1 MKTALSPIEEGYDVF
16 VHDGDVKV
24 GAVRGVDGHHIQIYV
39 ENAGD
44 FLVPRTAVSEVVA
57 GKVVLNCAALAM
69 ELRRAIG
76 HAHDAEDP
84 MARSGYPSAEQAD

>member
-1 MKTALSPIEEGYDVF
+1 MSSHAPIEEGYDVF

-24 GAVRGVDGHHIQIYV
+24 GAVRQVTRQHILVYV

-44 FLVPRTAVSEVVA
+44 FLVPHAAVREVED
-57 GKVVLNCAALAM
+57 GKVVLDCGKLDLT
-69 ELRRAIG
+69 LRRAIG

-84 MARSGYPSAEQAD
+84 AARSGFPAADRAD

>member
-1 MKTALSPIEEGYDVF
+1 MAAPIEEDYDVF

-24 GAVRGVDGHHIQIYV
+24 GAVRQVTHEHVTVYV

-44 FLVPRTAVSEVVA
+44 FLVPLAAVREVEA
-57 GKVVLNCAALAM
+57 GKVVLDCGKLDLS
-69 ELRRAIG
+69 LRRAIG

-84 MARSGYPSAEQAD
+84 RARSGFPTENPAD

>member
-1 MKTALSPIEEGYDVF
+1 MPNAAPIEEDYDVF

-24 GAVRGVDGHHIQIYV
+24 GAVRQVTREHILVYV

-44 FLVPRTAVSEVVA
+44 FLVPRAAVREVEA
-57 GKVVLNCAALAM
+57 GKVVLDCGKLDLS
-69 ELRRAIG
+69 LRRAIG

-84 MARSGYPSAEQAD
+84 AARSGFPSADRAD

>member
-1 MKTALSPIEEGYDVF
+1 MTTLPPIEEGYDVF

-24 GAVRGVDGHHIQIYV
+24 GAVREIRPHSIVVYV

-44 FLVPRTAVSEVVA
+44 FPVSRDAVLEVVA
-57 GKVVLNCAALAM
+57 GKVVLACGKLDRGLKLA
-69 ELRRAIG
+69 IN

-84 MARSGYPSAEQAD
+84 RARSGYPQDPAD